1 MLCKYIQTCH
11 DFCFVANNID
21 LCSFASI
28 CTAHDDIG
36 NEFFLRAT
44 GLSEREAKR
53 LTIFSIVQPSEL
65 SNLYKMVA
73 RALAE
78 TTSETTSTTNTSVAT
93 TANGSTG
100 GNNCSPTDEW
110 QAITLKCIP
119 FPNDPAPSKTS
130 SLAIASAST
139 TSNPTTTSSTRGPHS
154 LSITVALMMDM
165 NRDQRCFHCIL
176 TDCPGSNG
184 RLGSVTPELFAKLFN
199 Y

>member
-1 MLCKYIQTCH
+1 
-11 DFCFVANNID
+11 
-21 LCSFASI
+21 
-28 CTAHDDIG
+28 
-36 NEFFLRAT
+36 
-44 GLSEREAKR
+44 
-53 LTIFSIVQPSEL
+53 VQPSEL

-78 TTSETTSTTNTSVAT
+78 KTSETTTTTTTTSADT
-93 TANGSTG
+93 NANGSTG

-130 SLAIASAST
+130 SLAITSSST
-139 TSNPTTTSSTRGPHS
+139 TTNTVTSTRGPHS

-184 RLGSVTPELFAKLFN
+184 RLGCVTPELFAKLFN
-199 Y
+199 PTTNNGAKTKFVGVMAK

>member
-1 MLCKYIQTCH
+1 VRSGYTNTFH
-11 DFCFVANNID
+11 DRLSLIVAW
-21 LCSFASI
+21 CSFALYAPMS
-28 CTAHDDIG
+28 G

-53 LTIFSIVQPSEL
+53 LTIFSIVLPSEL

-78 TTSETTSTTNTSVAT
+78 KSDTSMCAT
-93 TANGSTG
+93 TVDTG
-100 GNNCSPTDEW
+100 GNSSGTEEW

-119 FPNDPAPSKTS
+119 FPNDPILSKTS
-130 SLAIASAST
+130 LNT
-139 TSNPTTTSSTRGPHS
+139 FTPTAARGPHS
-154 LSITVALMMDM
+154 LSITVALMKDV

-184 RLGSVTPELFAKLFN
+184 RLGSVTPELFAKLFIPN
-199 Y
+199 GTKTKFVGVMAK

>member
-1 MLCKYIQTCH
+1 M
-11 DFCFVANNID
+11 
-21 LCSFASI
+21 S
-28 CTAHDDIG
+28 G

-53 LTIFSIVQPSEL
+53 LTIFSIVQPTEL

-78 TTSETTSTTNTSVAT
+78 KSDTSTSAT
-93 TANGSTG
+93 TGTSSG
-100 GNNCSPTDEW
+100 LEEW

-119 FPNDPAPSKTS
+119 FPNDPILSKTS
-130 SLAIASAST
+130 LKNIT
-139 TSNPTTTSSTRGPHS
+139 PTAARGPHS
-154 LSITVALMMDM
+154 LSITVALMKDV

-184 RLGSVTPELFAKLFN
+184 RLGSVTPELFAKLFIPN
-199 Y
+199 GTKTKFVGVVAK